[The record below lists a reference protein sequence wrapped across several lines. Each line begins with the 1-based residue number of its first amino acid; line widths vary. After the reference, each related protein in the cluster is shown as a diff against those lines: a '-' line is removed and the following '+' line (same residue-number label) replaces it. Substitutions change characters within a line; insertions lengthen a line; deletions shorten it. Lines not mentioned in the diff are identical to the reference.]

1 MDFLISGS
9 NQLVYA
15 VRLDFK
21 RSLIDQIQWD
31 WRLIGIRGARGVGKT
46 TMLLQHMK
54 NAYSGGFFR
63 SYR

>member
-9 NQLVYA
+9 NQLVHA

-54 NAYSGGFFR
+54 NAYSGGFFL